1 VNGAHDPS
9 FAGQTVWVTGAARG
23 QGARHAER
31 FAAAGAKVGCID
43 TDEAGLERL
52 AQTLR
57 DEARIVATA
66 CADVSDWDA
75 LEAAAARFRRV
86 LGDVNVVVANAGIV
100 GELAP
105 IESLDVIA
113 WRRVLDVNLTGA
125 FQTLKAAIPQLRGHP
140 QSSVVLV
147 ASAAS
152 FFSYP
157 CYAAYSASKHGMI
170 GLLRAAANEL
180 GSAGI
185 RVNAVCPGWVD
196 TAMLDRE
203 AAAAG
208 LSRQRAVAG
217 WVQEHIIERLVV
229 PDEVSDAVLW
239 LASDAARMVT
249 GIALPVDGGEIV
261 KRGSGVADHSQ
272 GPGDAS

>member
-1 VNGAHDPS
+1 VNGGDDPS
-9 FAGQTVWVTGAARG
+9 FAGHTVWVTGAARG
-23 QGARHAER
+23 QGACHVQR
-31 FAAAGAKVGCID
+31 FAAAGARVGCVD
-43 TDEAGLERL
+43 TDEAGLGRL
-52 AQTLR
+52 AGRLR
-57 DEARIVATA
+57 GDGRTVATA

-75 LEAAAARFRRV
+75 MTAAAASFRST

-105 IESLDVIA
+105 IESLDVTA

-125 FQTLKAAIPQLRGHP
+125 FQTLKAAIPQLRQHSH
-140 QSSVVLV
+140 SSVVIV

-152 FFSYP
+152 FFAHP
-157 CYAAYSASKHGMI
+157 RYAAYSASKHGMI

-196 TAMLDRE
+196 TPMLDHE

-208 LSRQRAVAG
+208 IPREQAVSE
-217 WVQEHIIERLVV
+217 WVQEHILERLVT

-239 LASDAARMVT
+239 LSSAAARMIT
-249 GIALPVDGGEIV
+249 GVALPVDGGEIAR
-261 KRGSGVADHSQ
+261 RGDSVAHRAEAPRGGS
-272 GPGDAS
+272 